1 MVVLKVE
8 QLSKTYG
15 AGELKVHALKEI
27 NLEIEKGY
35 FYSIIGKSGFG
46 KSTLMHLIGALDK
59 PTTGKVFID
68 GVSIFELRDSE
79 LTVIRRKK
87 IGFVFQAYNLLP
99 EYTVLENILLPLYA
113 DKQTVDE
120 DYLNQVVTKLGMEEK
135 LKFYPNEL
143 SGGQQQRVAIA
154 RAMITKPAMLL
165 ADEPTGNLDPTSGNE
180 VLELLKTTG
189 KEFNQTI
196 VMVTHDMDIAKMADR
211 VVIIEDGYVKEVQEV
226 NSVVES

>member
-35 FYSIIGKSGFG
+35 FYSIIGKSGSG

>member
-15 AGELKVHALKEI
+15 AGELQVHALKEI
-27 NLEIEKGY
+27 NFDIEKGY
-35 FYSIIGKSGFG
+35 FYSIIGKSGSG
-46 KSTLMHLIGALDK
+46 KSTLMHLIGALDQ

-68 GVSIFELRDSE
+68 GVSVFDLKDSE
-79 LTVIRRKK
+79 LTILRRKK

-113 DKQTVDE
+113 DKQVVDE
-120 DYLNQVVTKLGMEEK
+120 DYFNQIVSKLGIKEK

-154 RAMITKPAMLL
+154 RAMITKPAILL
-165 ADEPTGNLDPTSGNE
+165 ADEPTGNLDPASGNE
-180 VLELLKTTG
+180 VLELLKATG
-189 KEFNQTI
+189 KQFHQTI
-196 VMVTHDMDIAKMADR
+196 VMVTHDMDIADMADR
-211 VVIIEDGYVKEVQEV
+211 VVVIEDGIVKEIKEH
-226 NSVVES
+226 

>member
-15 AGELKVHALKEI
+15 VGELKVHALKEI

-35 FYSIIGKSGFG
+35 FYSIIGKSGSG

-59 PTTGKVFID
+59 PSTGKVFID
-68 GVSIFELRDSE
+68 GVSVFELRDSE
-79 LTVIRRKK
+79 LTVMRRKK

-113 DKQTVDE
+113 DKQAVDE
-120 DYLNQVVTKLGMEEK
+120 DYFNQVVTKLGIEEK
-135 LKFYPNEL
+135 LKYYPNEL

-211 VVIIEDGYVKEVQEV
+211 VVIIEDGYVKEVQEH
-226 NSVVES
+226 